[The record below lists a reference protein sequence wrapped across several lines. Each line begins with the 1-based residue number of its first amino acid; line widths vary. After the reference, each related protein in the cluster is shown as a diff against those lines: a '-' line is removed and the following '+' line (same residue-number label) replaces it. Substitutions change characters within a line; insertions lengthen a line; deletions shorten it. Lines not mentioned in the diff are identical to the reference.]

1 MVVIEAMAMGTA
13 VVATATEG
21 AQEVVQDQKTG
32 LLVPI
37 GNVPRMAEAI
47 TTLLA
52 NPAERKQLGSSAQQA
67 VATHFSLQRMVD
79 EIEAIYNA

>member
-1 MVVIEAMAMGTA
+1 LAIAEAMAAGTA

-37 GNVPRMAEAI
+37 GNVPHLAEAI

-52 NPAERKQLGSSAQQA
+52 NPAERKRLGSNAQQA

-79 EIEAIYNA
+79 EIEGIYNA